1 MDWAGLPVDLLIQFV
16 VLLTV
21 IDWLKFRSVCTTWR
35 HATKLALGSGRRPK
49 PEPPWLMLARR
60 RTDRTTASFL
70 SFSDDGRIRTAPLP
84 EPAIQSRM
92 WIGSAHGWVVT
103 ADEECSLHLL
113 NPVTGAQLQLPCI
126 TTMGFFHALPRTENG
141 RAVGFMFHD
150 SAFLVVH
157 RPEERASACPPD
169 EIPIDRMPLR
179 FLRKAVPLRNPSGS
193 GEYFVMMIHGPK
205 FKLVF
210 ARQRDARWVI
220 LPSPCQFDDAILYQ
234 GQFYTMTACG
244 ALLVWEPDGET
255 FKSRVAVPEHD
266 EGEEYVYFKKYL
278 AESLDGD
285 LVLIWREHRSS
296 RGEDDSSA
304 SDDDDD
310 YVEPDPTV
318 RFQVF
323 VLREGC
329 QGSEWK
335 ELHDLGGAAL
345 FIGYNSAVF
354 FPADGTEPNASIPKM
369 HIQSLLQQSTT
380 SLARVS
386 FSPTW
391 RT

>member
-1 MDWAGLPVDLLIQFV
+1 MDWAGLSVDLLIQFV
-16 VLLTV
+16 VRLTV
-21 IDWLKFRSVCTTWR
+21 IDWLKFRGVCTAWR
-35 HATKLALGSGRRPK
+35 HAAKLALGSGRRPK
-49 PEPPWLMLARR
+49 PEPPWLMLAGR

-70 SFSDDGRIRTAPLP
+70 TFSDDGHRRTAPLP
-84 EPAIQSRM
+84 EPAIQIRM

-103 ADEECSLHLL
+103 ADDEFSLHLL
-113 NPVTGAQLQLPCI
+113 NPVTGAQLRLPCI
-126 TTMGFFHALPRTENG
+126 TTMGFFHALPRTEDG
-141 RAVGFMFHD
+141 RAAGFLFHH
-150 SAFLVVH
+150 SSFLALH
-157 RPEERASACPPD
+157 WPEERASAFPPD
-169 EIPIDRMPLR
+169 ELPIDRMPLR
-179 FLRKAVPLRNPSGS
+179 FLRKAVPLRDPSGS
-193 GEYFVMMIHGPK
+193 GEYFVVMIHGPK

-220 LPSPCQFDDAILYQ
+220 LPSAYQFHDAILYR
-234 GQFYTMTACG
+234 GQLYTMTACG

-266 EGEEYVYFKKYL
+266 EGEEYVSFKKYL

-285 LVLIWREHRSS
+285 LVLIWRERRSS

-304 SDDDDD
+304 SDEDDDD
-310 YVEPDPTV
+310 YAEPDPTV
-318 RFQVF
+318 GFQVF

-354 FPADGTEPNASIPKM
+354 FLA
-369 HIQSLLQQSTT
+369 TT
-380 SLARVS
+380 
-386 FSPTW
+386 T
-391 RT
+391 